1 MIVTCFLIVMNN
13 RLISS
18 CLALFFFCF
27 IVFTASTSQPSTE
40 LIVKSFPLPEEDIER
55 ASEYIPYILKH
66 TNNHNVSLPLVLAVI
81 KAESNFNPDARSPK
95 GALGLMQLMPETAMD
110 EYEKLNIS
118 VSKEQLKKQL
128 INQPELNVILGV
140 KFLQHLEERYADIA
154 DPTLRR
160 QLVTISYNAGFRK
173 VKLSLKCKS
182 NSCVKL
188 RVNMF
193 GHEYF
198 ERVMRNLPV
207 ETRNYLVVVNRAYK
221 TYADLL
227 ASSDRKQKFGN
238 NCPEEAAPT
247 NLLTMSEQSF
257 KRLSC
262 PTNG

>member
-1 MIVTCFLIVMNN
+1 MIVNCFLIVMRN
-13 RLISS
+13 RIISS

-40 LIVKSFPLPEEDIER
+40 QIVRSFPLPEEDIER
-55 ASEYIPYILKH
+55 ASEYIPYILKV
-66 TNNHNVSLPLVLAVI
+66 TNGHNVSLPLVLAVI

-110 EYEKLNIS
+110 EYEKLNID
-118 VSKEQLKKQL
+118 VSKEKLKKQL

-182 NSCVKL
+182 YSCVKL
-188 RVNMF
+188 RVNTF

-198 ERVMRNLPV
+198 ERVLRNLPI
-207 ETRNYLVVVNRAYK
+207 ETRNYLIVVNRAYK

-227 ASSDRKQKFGN
+227 ASNDRKPKSKDD
-238 NCPEEAAPT
+238 CPDKPAPT
-247 NLLTMSEQSF
+247 DLLTMSEQSIQ
-257 KRLSC
+257 RLSC